1 MIQINIQSV
10 KASIAGMENDDDVMV
25 QGRACYMYMYSM
37 YTYCIQVSDNPVQ
50 YNTVYM

>member
-1 MIQINIQSV
+1 
-10 KASIAGMENDDDVMV
+10 MENDDDVMV
-25 QGRACYMYMYSM
+25 QGRACYM